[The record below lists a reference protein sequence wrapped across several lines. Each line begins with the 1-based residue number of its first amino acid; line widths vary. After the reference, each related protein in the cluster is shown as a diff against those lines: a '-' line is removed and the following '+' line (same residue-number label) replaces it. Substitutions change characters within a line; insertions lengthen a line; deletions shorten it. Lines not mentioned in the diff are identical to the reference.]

1 MSPGVVEECAESPVA
16 VVNVTLEG
24 PPAADGADAI
34 DFDGT
39 GEVAPAG
46 TLVGTTVATMSAE
59 MKDVR
64 ATVVESFD
72 TTDVPFVSRRPFLT
86 IFPAIEGAK
95 GRAVRIDSVVA

>member
-39 GEVAPAG
+39 GEVAPA
-46 TLVGTTVATMSAE
+46 GTTVATMSAE

>member
-1 MSPGVVEECAESPVA
+1 
-16 VVNVTLEG
+16 
-24 PPAADGADAI
+24 
-34 DFDGT
+34 
-39 GEVAPAG
+39 
-46 TLVGTTVATMSAE
+46 